1 MRLTPKRSN
10 VIVNSKLLAT
20 LSVAT
25 LLLAA
30 CRGGDNPASSTA
42 TSATTSEDTTATKAE
57 ALFTQFA
64 EKCESNNAT
73 IKVEEISKTET
84 MHIFDYYFFGEK
96 AQYQAFTPEMK
107 EAYTTQYPGETLEDS
122 GILING
128 EQGAFSFTLDASG
141 DVNIGSPLGKGN
153 TLQELSAYGPAMLG
167 NRELYTLTEDPNHFD
182 SATAND
188 AMAAASYWLPVLGL
202 RSSYASMAND
212 FDLLISDDLSEIVC
226 TIELVDDNGGRVN
239 YRGTVTAMGA
249 TTPTGKLASYL
260 ASPDY
265 LPAPSTFQSTAASYL
280 ATFKEAGAA
289 LPFPTGVD
297 AQYDEAVYDGV
308 LQIVDS
314 GKNLVK
320 SYTKQLTD
328 AGFEAKLV
336 KKSDGSFVTQY
347 SIASE
352 AEESDLSYKSASL
365 TVVVSYSSGTS
376 YIVVMGRVLYRD
388 LAVANEQLLAWN
400 TGAMNTKYQ
409 LNMNYV
415 ALGGSEKILS
425 VESEDMTTTYQSV
438 LAQYGISDYV
448 YFAWGASVEIPSKE
462 DAIAWAAEQLTAYV
476 NASFTNDG
484 NYTLDGKGYAYC
496 YKTEATY
503 GTEIALKFSLL
514 NDDKGE
520 YSGIVSVEA
529 MVGYYEIIDSFMK
542 VDPNAE

>member
-1 MRLTPKRSN
+1 M
-10 VIVNSKLLAT
+10 NSKLLAT

-30 CRGGDNPASSTA
+30 CGGGDNPASSTT
-42 TSATTSEDTTATKAE
+42 TSATTSEDTTAIKAE
-57 ALFTQFA
+57 ALFAQFA

-73 IKVEEISKTET
+73 IKVEEISKKET
-84 MHIFDYYFFGEK
+84 MHISDYYFFGEK

-107 EAYTTQYPGETLEDS
+107 ETYATQYPGETLADS

-128 EQGAFSFTLDASG
+128 DQGAFAFTLDESG
-141 DVNIGSPLGKGN
+141 DVNIGSPLGQGKS
-153 TLQELSAYGPAMLG
+153 LQELSAYGPAMLG
-167 NRELYTLTEDPNHFD
+167 NRELYTLTEEANHFD
-182 SATAND
+182 SATAKD

-212 FDLLISDDLSEIVC
+212 FDLFISDDLAEIVC

-239 YRGTVTAMGA
+239 YRGTVTAMGT
-249 TTPTGKLASYL
+249 TTPTGKLATYL

-320 SYTKQLTD
+320 TYTKQLTD

-336 KKSDGSFVTQY
+336 KKSDGSYVTQY
-347 SIASE
+347 NMASE
-352 AEESDLSYKSASL
+352 AKEGDLSYKSASL
-365 TVVVSYSSGTS
+365 TVMVTYSSKTT

-400 TGAMNTKYQ
+400 SGVMNTKYQ
-409 LNMNYV
+409 LNMNYA

-438 LAQYGISDYV
+438 LAQYGLGDRI
-448 YFAWGASVEIPSKE
+448 YFAWGASVEIASKE
-462 DAIAWAAEQLTAYV
+462 DAIAWAAEQLTAHV

-529 MVGYYEIIDSFMK
+529 MVGYYEIIDMFMK